1 VKSPFS
7 RAGVRPTR
15 THVRILVAEDE
26 RLCRMLLLDTLRSWG
41 YDAVGASDGEDA
53 WNRVQ
58 NDPGIALLISDW
70 VMPRL
75 SGPDLCRRVRAL
87 NREPYLPILLVT
99 GLESQ
104 EHLCSALD
112 AGADAFL
119 SKPVRPESL
128 RAQLRAAE
136 RILDLQESLRERVR
150 RLEAA
155 NERIQRDLEAA
166 AEVQKAHLPDRPPQ
180 VPRAEFAWSYDACHG
195 VGGDMFNVHRLDEN
209 HVAIYVLDVSGQG
222 TPAALLS
229 VSLSRALVPDPHQGG
244 IVKRLL
250 PEPPYYEIVPP
261 AEVAAELNRRFQM
274 IEQSG
279 QFCTLLYG
287 VLDLARGH
295 FRYVSAGH
303 PGPIRIDRSPA
314 SRFDAQRGDPALSC
328 TSVESIG
335 GVPIGILPEAAYGE
349 GEIGLSPG
357 SQLLLYTDGVS
368 EARSKRGEE
377 FGTER
382 VVEVL
387 TEMAQ
392 KTEGGIGKLVDALR
406 QQLVE
411 FAGGEAPDDDVT
423 ILGVGLT

>member
-1 VKSPFS
+1 M
-7 RAGVRPTR
+7 
-15 THVRILVAEDE
+15 D
-26 RLCRMLLLDTLRSWG
+26 
-41 YDAVGASDGEDA
+41 
-53 WNRVQ
+53 
-58 NDPGIALLISDW
+58 
-70 VMPRL
+70 L
-75 SGPDLCRRVRAL
+75 S
-87 NREPYLPILLVT
+87 T
-99 GLESQ
+99 KQ
-104 EHLCSALD
+104 
-112 AGADAFL
+112 
-119 SKPVRPESL
+119 
-128 RAQLRAAE
+128 
-136 RILDLQESLRERVR
+136 
-150 RLEAA
+150 
-155 NERIQRDLEAA
+155 
-166 AEVQKAHLPDRPPQ
+166 
-180 VPRAEFAWSYDACHG
+180 
-195 VGGDMFNVHRLDEN
+195 
-209 HVAIYVLDVSGQG
+209 
-222 TPAALLS
+222 LLS
-229 VSLSRALVPDPHQGG
+229 SSL
-244 IVKRLL
+244 
-250 PEPPYYEIVPP
+250 
-261 AEVAAELNRRFQM
+261 
-274 IEQSG
+274 
-279 QFCTLLYG
+279 
-287 VLDLARGH
+287 LDLARGH